1 MVVVVGGSLS
11 LLSLC
16 SRHKKAQQMYLIVS
30 GVLVLVLGSRSLP
43 TRALLISASFLPR
56 TAVGR
61 TGVYKED

>member
-30 GVLVLVLGSRSLP
+30 GVLVLVLGSLSANPGFADLSKFPSPDCSGSDWSL
-43 TRALLISASFLPR
+43 
-56 TAVGR
+56 
-61 TGVYKED
+61 